1 MATWQQFASEAP
13 ELAAR
18 VRSRFDAYKTHVLA
32 TLRRDGAP
40 RVSASEVEFIGP
52 DLMFGSMPNAMK
64 AADLRRDGRCAIHSH
79 PGDGD
84 GDGDAKVMGVAV
96 EITGPAQAAF
106 GSPPGVHD
114 FRLDLTGAVLTYV
127 DAATE
132 LLVIQHWH
140 PGTGV
145 KVTRRR

>member
-1 MATWQQFASEAP
+1 MATWQQFANEAP
-13 ELAAR
+13 ELAAQ
-18 VRSRFDAYKTHVLA
+18 VRSRFEAHKTHVLA

-40 RVSASEVEFIGP
+40 RVSGSEVEFIGP
-52 DLMFGSMPNAMK
+52 DLMFGSMPDAMK
-64 AADLRRDGRCAIHSH
+64 AADLRRDGRCAIHAH
-79 PGDGD
+79 P
-84 GDGDAKVMGVAV
+84 GDGDAKVMGLAV
-96 EITGPAQAAF
+96 EITGPAKAAF

-127 DAATE
+127 DPATE
-132 LLVIQHWH
+132 LLVIHHWH